1 MYKWNTDKIKAYLQT
16 LDCIDGVLND
26 GPGGDVDT
34 DNLAAK
40 VRGADEY
47 ILICGFSTDDAFMN
61 IPYEQKG
68 DIDVEYVEVTDQSG
82 HGLQSDDFNVAQAY
96 IEVRQHFVGGGATVV
111 SHLKDY
117 F

>member
-1 MYKWNTDKIKAYLQT
+1 MYKWNSENVRAYLQT

-40 VRGADEY
+40 VRGSDEY
-47 ILICGFSTDDAFMN
+47 ILVCGFSVDNIITDPTN
-61 IPYEQKG
+61 T
-68 DIDVEYVEVTDQSG
+68 DVEMIEVTDQSG
-82 HGLQSDDFNVAQAY
+82 HGLQSNDFNVAQAY
-96 IEVRQHFVGGGATVV
+96 IAVRQHFVGANVPVV
-111 SHLKDY
+111 DRLKDY

>member
-1 MYKWNTDKIKAYLQT
+1 MYHWNTDKIKAYLQT

-40 VRGADEY
+40 VRGRDEY
-47 ILICGFSTDDAFMN
+47 ILVCGFNVDSDITDPTDT
-61 IPYEQKG
+61 
-68 DIDVEYVEVTDQSG
+68 DVEMVEVTDQSG
-82 HGLQSDDFNVAQAY
+82 NGLQTDDFVVAQAY
-96 IEVRQHFVGGGATVV
+96 IEVRQHFAGAGVPVVGRR
-111 SHLKDY
+111 KDY

>member
-16 LDCIDGVLND
+16 LDWVDGVIND

-40 VRGADEY
+40 IHGTNEY
-47 ILICGFSTDDAFMN
+47 ILICGFSVDNVITDPSN
-61 IPYEQKG
+61 T
-68 DIDVEYVEVTDQSG
+68 DVEMIEVTDQSG
-82 HGLQSDDFNVAQAY
+82 HGLQSNDFNVAQAY
-96 IEVRQHFVGGGATVV
+96 IQVRQHFVGAGVPVV
-111 SHLKDY
+111 ENLKDY